1 MTYYSP
7 TEWNLGPDEPIYPA
21 PQHPKLVAA
30 FCYRYE
36 PDWLIDQACENL
48 AWVDEIITV
57 DTSRHPDLWVPRR
70 ERLTM
75 MQEAARKAKAD
86 WVLHIDPDERLED
99 RAEKV
104 IRRALSR
111 PKFDRYALRMWELWS
126 PTEYRVDGVWGE
138 KWRRRLYRLG
148 CDPKAPIG
156 RLNVN
161 IYHLATAEPVNRTI
175 RRRVHTDHNSWDNRR
190 RGFDYLDDES
200 GLVTEPIPKGRGF
213 HPPYRRYIKQ
223 VPGYEPT

>member
-1 MTYYSP
+1 M
-7 TEWNLGPDEPIYPA
+7 
-21 PQHPKLVAA
+21 KLVAA
-30 FCYRYE
+30 FAYRYE
-36 PDWLIDQACENL
+36 PDWLIDQLRENL
-48 AWVDEIITV
+48 AWVDGFAELNTRGRDDVWMPRLERVTQLQEI
-57 DTSRHPDLWVPRR
+57 
-70 ERLTM
+70 
-75 MQEAARKAKAD
+75 ARSMKAD

-156 RLNVN
+156 RLKVN

-200 GLVTEPIPKGRGF
+200 GLITEPIPPGRGF
-213 HPPYRRYIKQ
+213 RPPYRPYLKSI
-223 VPGYEPT
+223 PGY